1 MSGTG
6 FNVARFSSNLRQYG
20 TLQTNKFIVRI
31 PTPELFDPS
40 QLDPI
45 IEYRANNV
53 RVPGVAL
60 DLQRVFRYGV
70 GPEQK
75 FPTSVNFT
83 DININF
89 VDTQNKDIWKRFS
102 FWFNGIFDYTGLRG
116 GSQASYK
123 TEYKAYYTTDIE
135 IHVFD
140 NDGNRISVIVLKEAF
155 PTTLSEVGLSWSE
168 NNKLYEFSVGFAF
181 REWYFQDYSVGTFQS
196 GAILAPS
203 ATSSVQPRSVESPR
217 PPASR
222 SDPFGLNATPSNETG
237 TSGPANFTE
246 FNF

>member
-31 PTPELFDPS
+31 PTPALFDPS
-40 QLDPI
+40 RLDEVL
-45 IEYRANNV
+45 EYRANNV

-75 FPTSVNFT
+75 FATSVNFT

-102 FWFNGIFDYTGLRG
+102 FWFNGIFDYTGLSG

-123 TEYKAYYTTDIE
+123 TEYKAYYTTNIE

-140 NDGNRISVIVLKEAF
+140 NDGNRVNVIVLKEAF
-155 PTTLSEVGLSWSE
+155 PITLSEVGLSWSE

-181 REWYFQDYSVGTFQS
+181 KEWYFDQYNIGSFQS
-196 GAILAPS
+196 GAILGPS
-203 ATSSVQPRSVESPR
+203 ASSSVQTRSVESPR
-217 PPASR
+217 PPAAVP
-222 SDPFGLNATPSNETG
+222 DPFGLNATPNNETG
-237 TSGPANFTE
+237 TPGPANYGV

>member
-6 FNVARFSSNLRQYG
+6 FNISRFSGNLNRHG

-31 PTPELFDPS
+31 PPPEIFNPS

-53 RVPGVAL
+53 RIPGAAL
-60 DLQRVFRYGV
+60 DMQRAFRYGV

-75 FPTSVNFT
+75 FPTNINFT
-83 DININF
+83 DINVNF

-102 FWFNGIFDYTGLRG
+102 FWFNGIFDYTGLSG

-123 TEYKAYYTTDIE
+123 TEYKDYYTTDVE

-140 NDGNRISVIVLKEAF
+140 NEGNRVNVVVLKEAF

-181 REWYFQDYSVGTFQS
+181 REWYFSGYQIGAFQS
-196 GAILAPS
+196 GATLGP
-203 ATSSVQPRSVESPR
+203 ATSSAVIPRRTGSPR
-217 PPASR
+217 PTTR
-222 SDPFGLNATPSNETG
+222 SDPFGLNATPGNETG
-237 TSGPANFTE
+237 TQGPVNPGALNF
-246 FNF
+246 